1 VTAATVQQRRRWLG
15 IAAFA
20 LVVAWIAAPAATPI
34 YDGIGNPD
42 EPYRYVKP
50 PASAKTTKAPTTVK
64 VAVPVRSG
72 SSAAQFANTGES
84 GPQLSLYL
92 PPKAL
97 AVTGAATSVKVTAT
111 PTAPSPPLPSDGTI
125 VTNVY
130 RISATANGQPVAV
143 MSSGPSEPTLQ
154 MRAPDARQPGPVME
168 HRTDN
173 GWQRERTIRV
183 GTDIYQAQVPA
194 LGDWALVKLTSPPGT
209 GGGSSGGGVNWA
221 LLGPG
226 AGLLVLSVLVLM
238 VRLRRTSGGALDL
251 DG

>member
-1 VTAATVQQRRRWLG
+1 MTVTSARQRRRWPG

-20 LVVAWIAAPAATPI
+20 LVLAWVVAPATIPI

-50 PASAKTTKAPTTVK
+50 PASAKTTKAPTSAHV
-64 VAVPVRSG
+64 VVPVTAG

-84 GPQLSLYL
+84 GPQVSLYL

-97 AVTGAATSVKVTAT
+97 QQTGAAKSVSVSVT
-111 PTAPSPPLPSDGTI
+111 PTAPTAPLPSDGTI

-130 RISATANGQPVAV
+130 RITATANGQSVGVA
-143 MSSGPSEPTLQ
+143 SSGPSEPTLQ
-154 MRAPDARQPGPVME
+154 MRAPDAQQPGPVME
-168 HRTDN
+168 HRTDT
-173 GWQRERTIRV
+173 GWKRERTIRV
-183 GTDIYQAQVPA
+183 GTDIYQAQAPA
-194 LGDWALVKLTSPPGT
+194 LGDWALVKLTDAPKT
-209 GGGSSGGGVNWA
+209 GGSDSGGGINWV

-226 AGLLVLSVLVLM
+226 IGLLVLAILVLM
-238 VRLRRTSGGALDL
+238 VRLRRTSATAQ